1 MTLEKRIAETLLTIA
16 QARPEGSFC
25 PSEAARRISSA
36 EWRPLVPQVREIAG
50 RLQRQGLLH
59 ATQEGVAVDATRA
72 VGPIRLS
79 KPLH

>member
-16 QARPEGSFC
+16 QARPDSSFC

-36 EWRPLVPQVREIAG
+36 QWRPLLPQVRKVAG
-50 RLQRQGLLH
+50 MLQREGLLH
-59 ATQEGVAVDATRA
+59 ATQKGIAVDAIRA
-72 VGPIRLS
+72 IGPIRLS